1 MSYVKIF
8 KHFYIA
14 AILINTA
21 TDCHSPIVVYKEL
34 IQILCIQLNVVSF
47 SLLLLYNQSYLEL

>member
-21 TDCHSPIVVYKEL
+21 TDCHSPIVVYKEI

-47 SLLLLYNQSYLEL
+47 SLLLLLISLI